1 MMVIRN
7 DGMHDVNDLPI
18 EEQMEARRSMHEF
31 INSALGEEQK
41 SKEQATNTLMLNTQ
55 WGSTEQVQLQINQY
69 LNNGCIY
76 IGLVTNTEAY
86 PEPYGDLTVNLA
98 GKAPDYCGY
107 VDLNNMPELEKFI
120 AENDLGEFTGL
131 TQRSGFCEYPLY
143 LFNVDKLR
151 ELCPDGMQAYEAS
164 IGKVRDVKI
173 AERAR

>member
-1 MMVIRN
+1 
-7 DGMHDVNDLPI
+7 
-18 EEQMEARRSMHEF
+18 MEKTLNLRSQF
-31 INSALGEEQK
+31 GEEYVV
-41 SKEQATNTLMLNTQ
+41 SLEINT
-55 WGSTEQVQLQINQY
+55 Y
-69 LNNGCIY
+69 LNNGCLY
-76 IGLVTNTEAY
+76 IGLVEQGEY
-86 PEPYGDLTVNLA
+86 PEPYGDLTVNLS

-164 IGKVRDVKI
+164 IGKSRDVKVH
-173 AERAR
+173 ERAR

>member
-1 MMVIRN
+1 MDKTMKLKSQYGGEYEVS
-7 DGMHDVNDLPI
+7 L
-18 EEQMEARRSMHEF
+18 E
-31 INSALGEEQK
+31 IN
-41 SKEQATNTLMLNTQ
+41 T
-55 WGSTEQVQLQINQY
+55 Y
-69 LNNGCIY
+69 LNNGCMY
-76 IGLVTNTEAY
+76 IGLVEQGEY
-86 PEPYGDLTVNLA
+86 SEPYGDLTVNLA

-164 IGKVRDVKI
+164 IGKARDVKI

>member
-1 MMVIRN
+1 
-7 DGMHDVNDLPI
+7 
-18 EEQMEARRSMHEF
+18 ME
-31 INSALGEEQK
+31 
-41 SKEQATNTLMLNTQ
+41 NTLKYNSPFSGEIQVSLEINT
-55 WGSTEQVQLQINQY
+55 Y
-69 LNNGCIY
+69 LNNGCMY
-76 IGLVTNTEAY
+76 IGLVEQGEY

-120 AENDLGEFTGL
+120 EENDLGEFTGL

-164 IGKVRDVKI
+164 IGRTKDKKVV
-173 AERAR
+173 ERAR

>member
-1 MMVIRN
+1 MDKTMKLKSQYGKEYEVS
-7 DGMHDVNDLPI
+7 I
-18 EEQMEARRSMHEF
+18 E
-31 INSALGEEQK
+31 IN
-41 SKEQATNTLMLNTQ
+41 T
-55 WGSTEQVQLQINQY
+55 Y
-69 LNNGCIY
+69 LNNGCMY
-76 IGLVTNTEAY
+76 IGLVEQGEY
-86 PEPYGDLTVNLA
+86 SEPYGDLTVNLA

-164 IGKVRDVKI
+164 IGKVRDAKVV
-173 AERAR
+173 ERAR